1 MAGKVQWG
9 RIPVD
14 SSAGRGAIQEY
25 HSWAMTKPSSL
36 RYASQTWQSKL
47 GKVHSP
53 IPAVATQ
60 FELQV
65 KRLGLTKQTYTAS
78 ARLRAWCEDNK
89 NQYYVPEWLLEEW
102 EITVDAMAWSD
113 VRARVA

>member
-1 MAGKVQWG
+1 
-9 RIPVD
+9 
-14 SSAGRGAIQEY
+14 
-25 HSWAMTKPSSL
+25 MTKLLIPIATH
-36 RYASQTWQSKL
+36 RRRGNPNW
-47 GKVHSP
+47 GKFIPP
-53 IPAVATQ
+53 IPAIATQ

-89 NQYYVPEWLLEEW
+89 NRYYIPEWLLGEW

-113 VRARVA
+113 LRARVA